1 MNKITDIL
9 KFTGCLLLLFV
20 VPTLVYTL
28 VDINRRTGQIGNTAA
43 LYQTAVFAAVAAPVL
58 ILFYR
63 AYRTTCPI
71 GGYFAEPAGIP
82 LKRKLCWGAFYL
94 ALMLLAGEYG
104 LHVLNFFFGT
114 PIKDTENQQA
124 IIEWTRHLP
133 VAVVLADVVLF
144 APLAEEWL
152 FRGTLFGLFGR
163 SLELP
168 AGRALAFLSSSL
180 LFGFMHSGTD
190 IPALVLYGTLGAVL
204 SAAYLHLRDI
214 RYPIAVHMANNA
226 VAIASVYLSS

>member
-63 AYRTTCPI
+63 AYRTGRPI
-71 GGYFAEPAGIP
+71 GGYFAKPADIP
-82 LKRKLCWGAFYL
+82 LKRKLCWSAFYL

-114 PIKDTENQQA
+114 PIKDMENQQA
-124 IIEWTRHLP
+124 IIEWTQHLP
-133 VAVVLADVVLF
+133 MSVVLADIVLF

-190 IPALVLYGTLGAVL
+190 LPALALYGTLGAVL